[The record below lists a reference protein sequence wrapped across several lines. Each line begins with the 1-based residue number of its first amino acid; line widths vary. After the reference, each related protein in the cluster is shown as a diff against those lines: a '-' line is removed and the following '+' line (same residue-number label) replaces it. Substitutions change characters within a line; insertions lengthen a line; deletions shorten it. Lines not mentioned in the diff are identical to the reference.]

1 MKSTISNPLEFQ
13 EIIKKRAKLDPLL
26 LVILGTAIILTGLT
40 VMMYL
45 EWGTGQPLGDTPWYI
60 PVMHGMTGL
69 AAFSVAFLSLGRYP
83 VLRDPASY
91 WIGMGFTAFG
101 IQTIFFILTWPGLLP
116 GGQAIIAHLPNT
128 SGWIAVFEL
137 TVLSIFLLLA
147 VVSRW
152 PGNVNRRESLPGRT
166 WLWTAFIWFAAVI
179 LTCTFLVILER
190 YLPLL
195 VDPTG
200 KLTSLLLSADRVFLL
215 LFVLGAIISAHRY
228 HQTGDALL
236 GHVTITQMAL
246 AFVVLTAIIGAKRY
260 DIWYYL
266 SRIIL
271 VGGFLILMFGLLSE
285 YVRLFRREHEGRLML
300 DAILENIPIGLAAT
314 GGPPDFPLAKVS
326 QHGLEMNRRPAEALV
341 GLSSGEHQAAWK
353 IYLSDGTTEPSSE
366 QMPLYRASRLG
377 EEIRNLEMV
386 METQDGKKIPVL
398 VNAAPIRDATGQI
411 VAAVNTWLDITERKK
426 AEEVLQTYAKQLER
440 TNRDLQNLTV
450 MTSHDLQEPLRKI
463 EAFGEAVLADSA
475 NLDAHQSD
483 RILRM
488 RKSAHQMRKM
498 VNGLL
503 QLSLLSS
510 NTQAFQEVDLNEVT
524 AQILAE
530 LDEEI
535 QQSGSVVEVGKLPV
549 IEAHPAQMQ
558 RLLQYLLENALK
570 FQPSGG
576 KPRVKIYAMPSTQ
589 DSVQLLVEDNG
600 IGFDEAKAKHL
611 FEPFERLVRKNQ
623 SEYEGV
629 GMGLTIC
636 RWIAEH
642 HGGEIAAHSQ
652 PGQGTTFIVTLPI
665 RQPTISK
672 NGAGRS
678 LKHEN

>member
-1 MKSTISNPLEFQ
+1 
-13 EIIKKRAKLDPLL
+13 
-26 LVILGTAIILTGLT
+26 
-40 VMMYL
+40 
-45 EWGTGQPLGDTPWYI
+45 
-60 PVMHGMTGL
+60 
-69 AAFSVAFLSLGRYP
+69 
-83 VLRDPASY
+83 
-91 WIGMGFTAFG
+91 
-101 IQTIFFILTWPGLLP
+101 
-116 GGQAIIAHLPNT
+116 
-128 SGWIAVFEL
+128 
-137 TVLSIFLLLA
+137 
-147 VVSRW
+147 
-152 PGNVNRRESLPGRT
+152 
-166 WLWTAFIWFAAVI
+166 
-179 LTCTFLVILER
+179 
-190 YLPLL
+190 
-195 VDPTG
+195 
-200 KLTSLLLSADRVFLL
+200 
-215 LFVLGAIISAHRY
+215 
-228 HQTGDALL
+228 
-236 GHVTITQMAL
+236 MAL

-271 VGGFLILMFGLLSE
+271 VGGFLILMFGLLSA